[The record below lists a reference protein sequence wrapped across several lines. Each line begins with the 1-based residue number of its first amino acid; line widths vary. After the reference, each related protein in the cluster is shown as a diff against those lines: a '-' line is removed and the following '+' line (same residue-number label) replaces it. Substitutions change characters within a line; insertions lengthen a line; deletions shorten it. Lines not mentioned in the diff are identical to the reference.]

1 MKSIKPGRG
10 PSMLGAIIAIA
21 IAIFGILWVIMASD
35 ITSTFSD
42 SPIGGEFIMED
53 GSNLG
58 INSFIMEDGS
68 SLGIASP
75 LSSVGSIFPLFG
87 LIFVAVAVVLAVYHF
102 KNATGKNRYSTIDIV
117 DGDEEPDP
125 LNKRYGADTQ
135 HNDSHASSDSPS
147 FCPYCGNDLKDDHVY
162 CNRCGKKVK

>member
-35 ITSTFSD
+35 ITSTFSG
-42 SPIGGEFIMED
+42 SPIGGE
-53 GSNLG
+53 
-58 INSFIMEDGS
+58 FIMEDGS